1 MENAKTDQVPDEVP
15 EDQSSGEQSTEDNK
29 EEISVERAYQ
39 LAKGLQKGY
48 TQNAQELA
56 EIRNNLDS
64 IMTKVNSPKSEFDE
78 FGDDDVLTKSQFL
91 KLLDSRE
98 KANESAKVA
107 ESQKWQKI
115 VDSQVANLRI
125 RGVISS
131 DKDEDELLDFA
142 TKHKITDLAQ
152 AADVWKEL
160 KDAKAAKEKLRTKV
174 RGEEGSR
181 VGTSEK
187 ATVGKDGVSFSQVHS
202 KDWDEL

>member
-1 MENAKTDQVPDEVP
+1 MENAETDQVPDEVQ
-15 EDQSSGEQSTEDNK
+15 EDQSSGEQSTEDNE
-29 EEISVERAYQ
+29 EEISAERAYQ

-48 TQNAQELA
+48 TQSMQELA
-56 EIRNNLDS
+56 EIRNNLETVMD
-64 IMTKVNSPKSEFDE
+64 KVNSKDEFDE
-78 FGDDDVLTKSQFL
+78 LGEDDVLTKSQFL
-91 KLLDSRE
+91 KLLDDRE
-98 KANESAKVA
+98 KAQERIKTE

-131 DKDEDELLDFA
+131 DKDENELLDFA
-142 TKHKITDLAQ
+142 TKHKITDLSQ
-152 AADVWKEL
+152 AAEVWKEL
-160 KDAKAAKEKLRTKV
+160 KEVRTAKEKLRTKV

-187 ATVGKDGVSFSQVHS
+187 ATVGKDGASFSQVHN